1 MHSSNLPLTAVIMA
15 GGKGERFWPKSRVR
29 CPKQFLSLTGDGETM
44 LQKTF
49 KRVSRL
55 VPPEQVYVVTNGEY
69 MELVKSQL
77 PEVPEGNL
85 LREPAARNTAPCIAL
100 AAAVIAKRCG
110 DALML
115 VLPADH
121 LVRHEPICADVLG
134 RAAAAAAEKEFGK
147 VDILVNCAGS
157 AKNAGVL
164 NMTDEEWDFTIAT
177 DLTSVFKMTRAFAN
191 IMKKNNYGRII
202 NIASM
207 YGLVGNTALDTV
219 AYHSSKGG
227 VVNFTRA
234 VAAEL
239 AKYNITCNAICPGYF
254 DTELTHDT
262 LITEDFTNYMKATVP
277 LGRYGHEGEL
287 NAAAIFLA
295 SKEASY
301 VTGVILPVDGGYTCV

>member
-1 MHSSNLPLTAVIMA
+1 MFNLQGRVAVISGASSGLGKQMA
-15 GGKGERFWPKSRVR
+15 RGFAKQGADLVILARRLERLEELKSELESEGVKVLPIK
-29 CPKQFLSLTGDGETM
+29 CD
-44 LQKTF
+44 
-49 KRVSRL
+49 
-55 VPPEQVYVVTNGEY
+55 VTSTEDIN
-69 MELVKSQL
+69 K
-77 PEVPEGNL
+77 
-85 LREPAARNTAPCIAL
+85 AAAL
-100 AAAVIAKRCG
+100 AEEEYG
-110 DALML
+110 
-115 VLPADH
+115 H
-121 LVRHEPICADVLG
+121 
-134 RAAAAAAEKEFGK
+134 

-164 NMTDEEWDFTIAT
+164 TMTDEEWDFTIET
-177 DLTSVFKMTRAFAN
+177 DQTSVFKMTRAFAN

-262 LITEDFTNYMKATVP
+262 LITDEFTAYMKATVP

-287 NAAAIFLA
+287 NAGALFLA
-295 SKEASY
+295 SDEASY
-301 VTGVILPVDGGYTCV
+301 VTGVILPIDGGYTAV

>member
-1 MHSSNLPLTAVIMA
+1 MFNLKGRVAVISGA
-15 GGKGERFWPKSRVR
+15 SSGLGKQMSKAFANQGA
-29 CPKQFLSLTGDGETM
+29 D
-44 LQKTF
+44 
-49 KRVSRL
+49 L
-55 VPPEQVYVVTNGEY
+55 VILARRIEKLEELKEELEKKGVKVLALKCDVTSSEDINNAASKVKEVY
-69 MELVKSQL
+69 
-77 PEVPEGNL
+77 
-85 LREPAARNTAPCIAL
+85 
-100 AAAVIAKRCG
+100 
-110 DALML
+110 
-115 VLPADH
+115 
-121 LVRHEPICADVLG
+121 G
-134 RAAAAAAEKEFGK
+134 R

-164 NMTDEEWDFTIAT
+164 NMTDEEWDFTIDT

-191 IMKKNNYGRII
+191 IMKEANYGRII

-262 LITEDFTNYMKATVP
+262 LITDDFTNYMKATVP
-277 LGRYGHEGEL
+277 LGRYGKEGEL
-287 NAAAIFLA
+287 NAGAIFLA
-295 SKEASY
+295 SDEASY
-301 VTGVILPVDGGYTCV
+301 VTGVILPIDGGYTCV